1 MHDWLSGLLQAPQ
14 HCQSDLI
21 RSIVCTDMGFIVS
34 VSYDRAMYIYNE
46 EHLHTPKKVLQA
58 SASRL
63 TSVAWDKANNWL
75 VTGSADG
82 CVKVWS
88 QEGRCLDQLVQCS
101 DQVRLFLH
109 HCAWPLSCPLRP
121 QSCYVQPVQLLSVQD
136 RLHGC
141 KAQHGAQMDCVAVPV
156 ALPACLP
163 ASASCIKWGAVC
175 SSASGCA
182 GNVKHRTGCCSVL
195 RPCNQELLGDGPARQ
210 HPCL

>member
-1 MHDWLSGLLQAPQ
+1 
-14 HCQSDLI
+14 
-21 RSIVCTDMGFIVS
+21 MGFIVS

-101 DQVRLFLH
+101 DQVCLLV
-109 HCAWPLSCPLRP
+109 PLSCALPNR
-121 QSCYVQPVQLLSVQD
+121 VLLHTGSSAALCARQD
-136 RLHGC
+136 AQLHGMP
-141 KAQHGAQMDCVAVPV
+141 QVSDG
-156 ALPACLP
+156 L
-163 ASASCIKWGAVC
+163 
-175 SSASGCA
+175 
-182 GNVKHRTGCCSVL
+182 HRTAAFTAGLPGSTCSWHAKTVTNNSRVGSSLVHQGHRTLSSIVHMVVL
-195 RPCNQELLGDGPARQ
+195 AM
-210 HPCL
+210 